1 MKIEN
6 RMIGGGAP
14 ALLVAEIAQA
24 HDGSLGTA
32 HAYID
37 AVADA
42 GANAVKFQTHLA
54 LHESTLDEPFRVRFS
69 RQDAT
74 RYAYWQRMEFT
85 RPQWEG
91 LMRHARERGLLFLS
105 SVFCLPAL
113 DMLNALGIAA
123 WKLPAGEFRSA
134 DLLDAMAATGK
145 PVLISTGMSTRADI
159 AFAVERVACR
169 NTPYALLQTTSRYPV
184 PLEEVGLN
192 VPFELRDRYGCP
204 VGLSDHSGSVF
215 PGLAA
220 LARGID
226 ILEVHVVFDRR
237 QFGPDV
243 SASVTLDALRTLAQ
257 ARDAF
262 DVMARNPVAKDAMA
276 AELDTMRKTFS
287 KSLAPRTAL
296 KAGTVLADGDLVGK
310 KPGTGIP
317 VERKAECVGRTLARD
332 VAPDHLLR
340 PEDLN
345 PEPRT
350 LKPETPPRVNQ

>member
-1 MKIEN
+1 MAQIAIED
-6 RMIGGGAP
+6 RVIGDGAP
-14 ALLVAEIAQA
+14 AWVVAEIAQA

-37 AVADA
+37 AAADA
-42 GANAVKFQTHLA
+42 GADAVKFQTHIA
-54 LHESTLDEPFRVRFS
+54 EHESTLDEPFRVKFS
-69 RQDAT
+69 RQDET
-74 RYAYWQRMEFT
+74 RYAYWKRMEFT
-85 RPQWEG
+85 RPHWAE
-91 LMRHARERGLLFLS
+91 LMQHARARGLVFLS

-113 DMLNALGIAA
+113 EMLDALGIAA

-145 PVLISTGMSTRADI
+145 PVLISTGMSTGADI
-159 AFAVERVACR
+159 AFAVERVARCK
-169 NTPYALLQTTSRYPV
+169 TPFALLQTTSRYPV

-192 VPFELRDRYGCP
+192 VPFELRERYACP

-243 SASVTLDALRTLAQ
+243 TASVTIDELHLLAE

-262 DVMARNPVAKDAMA
+262 DALNRNPVDKDTMA
-276 AELDTMRKTFS
+276 AELDAMRKTFS

-296 KAGTVLADGDLVGK
+296 KAGTVLTADMLVGK
-310 KPGTGIP
+310 KPGSGIP

-332 VAPDHLLR
+332 VAPDRLLH
-340 PEDLN
+340 PDDL
-345 PEPRT
+345 
-350 LKPETPPRVNQ
+350 K